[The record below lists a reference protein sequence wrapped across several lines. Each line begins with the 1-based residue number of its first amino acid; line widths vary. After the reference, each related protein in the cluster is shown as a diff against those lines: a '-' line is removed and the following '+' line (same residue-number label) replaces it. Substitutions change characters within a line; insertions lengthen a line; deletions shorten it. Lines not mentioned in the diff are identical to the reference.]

1 MRWYLQSSRTNITD
15 KQFTKSLSTA
25 GTLVSL
31 TLGRA
36 PGHGKEEG
44 YYGWSLLLERQM
56 KGLQSFTV
64 KECTSKE
71 CSRQIQ
77 FCQL

>member
-31 TLGRA
+31 TLGQA

-44 YYGWSLLLERQM
+44 EKR
-56 KGLQSFTV
+56 KGIMAGLCFW
-64 KECTSKE
+64 KG
-71 CSRQIQ
+71 R
-77 FCQL
+77 